1 MAKYFV
7 QKDLGP
13 FVTDYKKGVFDIQS
27 VLDILLKKQKLLS

>member
-27 VLDILLKKQKLLS
+27 VLDILLKQQKPLC